1 MLLITDP
8 DKSPRVLP
16 EIIGPLFDL
25 TLSES
30 RLAAEIAS
38 GATLDMAAENLGL
51 TVSTVRT
58 YLKQIF
64 SKTDTSRQA
73 ELVRLI
79 LMSYGTVGSSVSDP
93 EEKKINVFS

>member
-1 MLLITDP
+1 MITDP
-8 DKSPRVLP
+8 DKLPRVLP

-25 TLSES
+25 TSSES

-79 LMSYGTVGSSVSDP
+79 MSYGTVGSSVSDP